1 MAGKVRD
8 RIHESAQLYQPF
20 YLIKI
25 AEGGF
30 GTGQDTYT
38 AAACGRAYR
47 SSSIVPAAGTAQQ
60 IRALPSSGAAA
71 GGVR

>member
-30 GTGQDTYT
+30 GDAGAYAPAESTRIL
-38 AAACGRAYR
+38 AAQLLLNFIGFIFHNRR
-47 SSSIVPAAGTAQQ
+47 
-60 IRALPSSGAAA
+60 
-71 GGVR
+71 